1 MSFESESTSAR
12 KGGQMLFY
20 VSINHAAAPGTTD
33 WSCAR
38 ALLGGCALAAPPSP
52 GRIHCLNRVPA
63 KAGKSDGQS
72 GKPLVRA
79 CRAGFVIRSVA

>member
-1 MSFESESTSAR
+1 MSFESESTGAR
-12 KGGQMLFY
+12 KGGQMLCF

-52 GRIHCLNRVPA
+52 GRIQCFDRVPA
-63 KAGKSDGQS
+63 KAGKSADQS
-72 GKPLVRA
+72 GKPLGRA
-79 CRAGFVIRSVA
+79 RRAGFVIRCVA